1 MENQNKL
8 SPEETDELRKSL
20 EALDMSPEEIEDFIQ
35 KANKSDEK
43 EESQE
48 TEKPKEEGEGSE
60 STIAEK
66 AEEAKEDDNKEP
78 EVKDE
83 KPAIEKAVEEE
94 DLEKAC
100 SALKMQ
106 QAEIQKSIDEM
117 EAKMGKKKE
126 PVVEKSI
133 ENDFEKSFGQRFEDI
148 EKSLFASMEERFA
161 EQSDIIKG
169 LQDELAEAKKE
180 IKVIGDTP
188 IPTKSIVSSA
198 TFFEKGQENE
208 FGGEPKVLSI
218 SRDRDDLLK
227 GMTDM
232 LQKSTDQDIKTM
244 LENGISDYTI
254 NKTPTGHGISAL
266 AFLARKNNIT
276 LEQ

>member
-117 EAKMGKKKE
+117 EAKM
-126 PVVEKSI
+126 VRRKSQLLKNQLRMTLKNHLANVLKI
-133 ENDFEKSFGQRFEDI
+133 SKNHFSLRWKSV
-148 EKSLFASMEERFA
+148 SLS
-161 EQSDIIKG
+161 
-169 LQDELAEAKKE
+169 
-180 IKVIGDTP
+180 KVISS
-188 IPTKSIVSSA
+188 KVS
-198 TFFEKGQENE
+198 KMN
-208 FGGEPKVLSI
+208 
-218 SRDRDDLLK
+218 
-227 GMTDM
+227 
-232 LQKSTDQDIKTM
+232 
-244 LENGISDYTI
+244 
-254 NKTPTGHGISAL
+254 
-266 AFLARKNNIT
+266 
-276 LEQ
+276 